1 MGIVALDTETRDEGL
16 PLKQSKRLLTRAQRK
31 KARTMIGHV
40 GDDGNI
46 DEATADA
53 AIGQPE
59 KRASIR
65 RELRQQW
72 SELPKPNRREGDRM
86 SINTGANGDA

>member
-1 MGIVALDTETRDEGL
+1 
-16 PLKQSKRLLTRAQRK
+16 
-31 KARTMIGHV
+31 MIGHV
-40 GDDGNI
+40 GDDGDI

-53 AIGQPE
+53 AIGQTE

-65 RELRQQW
+65 RELRQLW

-86 SINTGANGDA
+86 SINTGENGHA